1 MALSWI
7 IAGGGTG
14 GHVTPALALG
24 EVIAARGESLLF
36 IGSDQGLEAR
46 LVPEAGFELLTLPS
60 QQVMGRSLIGKLS
73 GAFRILAQVG
83 RAQAALRERNA
94 DVVVSVGGFAAM
106 PAALAALL
114 TRRPLVLVEPNAIP
128 GRVNR
133 LTARFARRVFM
144 GFDSAARHL
153 PRSGKLKPVGIP
165 LRRNLTEAFAKG
177 ETRPAPRS
185 PLRLLIFGG
194 SQGAHQI
201 NEAMIA
207 MASELAECPIQ
218 IFHQTGQDDL
228 SAVREAYEK
237 AGVTAEVVA
246 FERDMPSRYLW
257 ADLAISR
264 AGALT
269 VAELAM
275 AGLPALLI
283 PYPFAAD
290 DHQAANAEALSE
302 AGAALRI
309 ESRPLDPQRLM
320 QEVRTLQAN
329 PEQLITMSQAATTR
343 ARPDAAEQI
352 VEETAAAVQEHTA

>member
-185 PLRLLIFGG
+185 P
-194 SQGAHQI
+194 
-201 NEAMIA
+201 
-207 MASELAECPIQ
+207 
-218 IFHQTGQDDL
+218 DD
-228 SAVREAYEK
+228 
-237 AGVTAEVVA
+237 
-246 FERDMPSRYLW
+246 
-257 ADLAISR
+257 
-264 AGALT
+264 
-269 VAELAM
+269 
-275 AGLPALLI
+275 
-283 PYPFAAD
+283 
-290 DHQAANAEALSE
+290 
-302 AGAALRI
+302 
-309 ESRPLDPQRLM
+309 
-320 QEVRTLQAN
+320 
-329 PEQLITMSQAATTR
+329 
-343 ARPDAAEQI
+343 
-352 VEETAAAVQEHTA
+352 

>member
-14 GHVTPALALG
+14 GHVTPALAMG

-343 ARPDAAEQI
+343 ARPDAAQQI

>member
-24 EVIAARGESLLF
+24 EVIADRGDSLLF

-46 LVPEAGFELLTLPS
+46 LVPEAGFELITLPS

-73 GAFRILAQVG
+73 GGFRILTQVG
-83 RAQAALRERNA
+83 RAHAILRERRA

-114 TRRPLVLVEPNAIP
+114 LRRPLVLVEPNAIP

-144 GFDSAARHL
+144 GFADAAAY
-153 PRSGKLKPVGIP
+153 LKGGSRLQHVGIP
-165 LRRNLTEAFAKG
+165 LRQKLTQAFASK
-177 ETRPAPRS
+177 ETRQAPRS
-185 PLRLLIFGG
+185 PLHLLVFGG

-207 MASELAECPIQ
+207 IASELAQLPIQ
-218 IFHQTGQDDL
+218 IFHQTGQADL
-228 SAVREAYEK
+228 SAVREAY
-237 AGVTAEVVA
+237 AQARVSAEVVE

-290 DHQAANAEALSE
+290 DHQAANAEALSK
-302 AGAALRI
+302 AGAALRLD
-309 ESRPLDPQRLM
+309 SRPLNPERLV
-320 QEVRTLQAN
+320 EEIRTLQEN
-329 PEQLITMSQAATTR
+329 PGQLIAMSQAATTR
-343 ARPDAAEQI
+343 AQPDAARKI
-352 VEETAAAVQEHTA
+352 IEETAAALQENAE